1 MKNCIEMNILVTG
14 AHGQLGNEM
23 VRVSDK
29 SKDHYVFTDINE
41 LDITNRDVLHTFVNK
56 EQIDII
62 VNCAAYTNVDKAE
75 EDERTA
81 NIVNNVAVGY
91 LAEAAKSVGATLIH
105 VSTDYVFS
113 GKNNVPYTEHDM
125 PEPIGIYGKTKFA
138 GEKAI
143 VASGCNYIILRTAWL
158 YSVWGNNFFKTML
171 RLTKE
176 RESLN
181 VVFDQIGTPT
191 YAGDL
196 ADAIGWIIDHRM
208 IDKKDIYH
216 FTNEGVCSWY
226 DFAVAIGKLGENM
239 CNIRPVHSYEY
250 SSKVKRP
257 HYSVL
262 DKVKFRETF
271 GYQIPYWME
280 SLERCINQL
289 KTKKYEI

>member
-1 MKNCIEMNILVTG
+1 
-14 AHGQLGNEM
+14 
-23 VRVSDK
+23 
-29 SKDHYVFTDINE
+29 
-41 LDITNRDVLHTFVNK
+41 
-56 EQIDII
+56 
-62 VNCAAYTNVDKAE
+62 
-75 EDERTA
+75 
-81 NIVNNVAVGY
+81 
-91 LAEAAKSVGATLIH
+91 
-105 VSTDYVFS
+105 
-113 GKNNVPYTEHDM
+113 
-125 PEPIGIYGKTKFA
+125 
-138 GEKAI
+138 
-143 VASGCNYIILRTAWL
+143 
-158 YSVWGNNFFKTML
+158 
-171 RLTKE
+171 
-176 RESLN
+176 
-181 VVFDQIGTPT
+181 
-191 YAGDL
+191 
-196 ADAIGWIIDHRM
+196 M